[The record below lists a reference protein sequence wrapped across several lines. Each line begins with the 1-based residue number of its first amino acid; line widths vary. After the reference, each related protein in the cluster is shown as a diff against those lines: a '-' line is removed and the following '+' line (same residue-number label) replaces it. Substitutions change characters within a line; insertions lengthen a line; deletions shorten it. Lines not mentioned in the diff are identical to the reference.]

1 MVQVGAAYGKDE
13 IILLQ
18 ARYQSREEVGTQ
30 GEALTEWG
38 VFKALLAQRPRAEPF
53 QETYT
58 FFKVTTVALS
68 MSTIHFLLDVK
79 NVLIFSTPEAE
90 RGFNIMKL
98 AKPSISSS
106 MNGEVLDNRMMI
118 ALNAP
123 EDAHGKDFV
132 EMKVS
137 PVLV

>member
-1 MVQVGAAYGKDE
+1 
-13 IILLQ
+13 
-18 ARYQSREEVGTQ
+18 
-30 GEALTEWG
+30 
-38 VFKALLAQRPRAEPF
+38 
-53 QETYT
+53 
-58 FFKVTTVALS
+58 
-68 MSTIHFLLDVK
+68 MSTIHFFLDVK
-79 NVLIFSTPEAE
+79 HVLIFSTPEAE

-106 MNGEVLDNRMMI
+106 MGGEVLDNRMMI

-123 EDAHGKDFV
+123 EDAHGKDLV